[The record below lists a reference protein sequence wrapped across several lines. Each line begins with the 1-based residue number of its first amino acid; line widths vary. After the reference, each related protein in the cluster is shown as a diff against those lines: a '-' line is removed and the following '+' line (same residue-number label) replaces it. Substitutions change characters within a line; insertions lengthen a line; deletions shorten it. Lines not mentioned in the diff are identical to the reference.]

1 MQISAGSKAKT
12 PSAPKAKEKART
24 PLGEGGSESERE
36 RGDAGA
42 MRQRS
47 PAVLQLRLWLLAVS
61 VWPAFLGV
69 LAADLSKGEL
79 SCSLLPPSLRF
90 CSPVEILLNAA

>member
-1 MQISAGSKAKT
+1 
-12 PSAPKAKEKART
+12 
-24 PLGEGGSESERE
+24 
-36 RGDAGA
+36 